1 MLLPILLISKLKYTK
16 KYIYKKIQKIIQK
29 IIHIFL
35 LHHVIFV
42 YVQLLPH

>member
-16 KYIYKKIQKIIQK
+16 KYIQKNIYKKIQKIIQK

-42 YVQLLPH
+42 YVQ